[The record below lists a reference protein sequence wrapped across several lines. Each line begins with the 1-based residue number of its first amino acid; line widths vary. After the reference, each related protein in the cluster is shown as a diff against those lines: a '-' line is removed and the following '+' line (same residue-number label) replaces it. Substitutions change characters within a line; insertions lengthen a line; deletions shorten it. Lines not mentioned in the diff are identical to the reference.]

1 MDNNKIGQQGAA
13 LLADGIRDN
22 ETMTDLRIANCSI
35 MEEGAISIAAVL
47 GNKKNLLVLDVTSNK
62 IMVNGCVAICKA
74 I

>member
-1 MDNNKIGQQGAA
+1 
-13 LLADGIRDN
+13 
-22 ETMTDLRIANCSI
+22 